1 MTNERPGGEIDVVVV
16 IDAEPLAELLV
27 ANSPRPILPTLSYG
41 RVRLGYSRRIRNEVE
56 RLLGEKGLP
65 AERVRALLEE
75 LWRQG
80 VELEPTTEVQAY
92 EDEGRDEGLRLA
104 VVSSP
109 AIYLT
114 ADASLAEL
122 REWKDV
128 DVVADVEEVRQILL
142 SYEDTAVVFRAGSE
156 AEAIRVQ
163 EALEAAGIEA
173 RVVSQQ
179 VPWYDG
185 VLVVGQ
191 GYWGDIMVFEKD
203 AAEAQRVIATL
214 GLDRR

>member
-1 MTNERPGGEIDVVVV
+1 VTNEARERDVDIVVV
-16 IDAEPLAELLV
+16 IDPEPLADLLV
-27 ANSPRPILPTLSYG
+27 ASSPRPILPTLSYG
-41 RVRLGYSRRIRNEVE
+41 RARLGYSRRIRQEVE
-56 RLLGEKGLP
+56 RLLGDKGLP
-65 AERVRALLEE
+65 GERVRALLEE

-104 VVSSP
+104 VASPP

-128 DVVADVEEVRQILL
+128 DVVANVEEVRQILL
-142 SYEDTAVVFRAGSE
+142 SYEDTAVVFRARSE
-156 AEAIRVQ
+156 AEAIRVH

-179 VPWYDG
+179 VPWYNG

-191 GYWGDIMVFEKD
+191 GFWGDIMVFEKD
-203 AAEAQRVIATL
+203 ALAAEGVIA
-214 GLDRR
+214 GLRLDSP